1 MTKLNVVDLCLLPEC
16 LGSPVSVV
24 SWFPR
29 GTQEEEAMREQRIK
43 DIRYLIDKCEQII
56 REEAKAHE

>member
-1 MTKLNVVDLCLLPEC
+1 M
-16 LGSPVSVV
+16 SSVNKDAKTLYYRYFV
-24 SWFPR
+24 YS
-29 GTQEEEAMREQRIK
+29 QEEEAMREQRIK